1 MERMSNHIEEY
12 FQNTETGASR
22 VSRELFNVG
31 KDNTDIDFKT
41 DLTLNEIKDIT
52 SLHFNDEYL
61 VSIGLPAM
69 YKPFYQKY
77 MRLVISKDRKSR
89 GEFVAINKAD
99 QSDDMIGK
107 LSNLNSLTSS
117 KQ

>member
-1 MERMSNHIEEY
+1 MSNHIEEY
-12 FQNTETGASR
+12 FQNNETGAGR
-22 VSRELFNVG
+22 ISRELFDVG

-52 SLHFNDEYL
+52 SLHFNDDYL
-61 VSIGLPAM
+61 MSIGLPPM
-69 YKPFYQKY
+69 YRTFYQKY

-89 GEFVAINKAD
+89 QEFVAINKSD

-107 LSNLNSLTSS
+107 LSNLQSLTGS

>member
-1 MERMSNHIEEY
+1 MERKSNHVEEY
-12 FQNTETGASR
+12 FKEQESQTGR
-22 VSRELFNVG
+22 LSRELFSVG
-31 KDNTDIDFKT
+31 KEGDELDFKT
-41 DLTLNEIKDIT
+41 DLVLNEIKDIS
-52 SLHFNDEYL
+52 SLFYNDAVL
-61 VSIGLPAM
+61 VRMGLYPV
-69 YKPFYQKY
+69 YEPFYQKY

-107 LSNLNSLTSS
+107 LSNLDSLRGS